1 MRVLKTFLSLMSV
14 AVLAGGIAG
23 CGTDVKKSVSCSS
36 AADCLTTAGS
46 LFEMDASVETLPM
59 CCGGVCI
66 VYSVGCESG
75 QRFLNSTPQ
84 VGDCTP
90 AAMCP
95 AQVFPDMSMPS
106 GDM

>member
-1 MRVLKTFLSLMSV
+1 MRILKALLSLMSLV
-14 AVLAGGIAG
+14 ILVSG
-23 CGTDVKKSVSCSS
+23 CGTDVAKTVSCSS
-36 AADCLTTAGS
+36 AADCFTKANG
-46 LFEMDASVETLPM
+46 LFEGDASVETLPM

-90 AAMCP
+90 APMCP
-95 AQVFPDMSMPS
+95 AQVFPDMSMPATG